1 MRGSGG
7 RVRWHTHA
15 AMSRD
20 IVDDLLSARRV
31 RLTSTW
37 RPQVWRRRECAAR
50 LLSSYSSPHVPV
62 NGSGNVMDEPRVPL
76 LVRLQVC
83 GQRMTV
89 WTLLRGG
96 GLVLGL
102 LHGAASPRRNGVCS
116 PPWHEPGPSSTIR
129 RPTTWLRGCA
139 LDLVD
144 AQHPRDHLV
153 ELGVVE
159 DLRPVA
165 AHDALS
171 AVVVRGSER
180 HDRDKPVINGAT
192 R

>member
-1 MRGSGG
+1 MRGSGA
-7 RVRWHTHA
+7 RLRRRTHA

-20 IVDDLLSARRV
+20 IVDDLFSARRV
-31 RLTSTW
+31 RLPPIW

-50 LLSSYSSPHVPV
+50 FTELPLVASRPCLRQWRCPGQASSAIACAP
-62 NGSGNVMDEPRVPL
+62 PRL
-76 LVRLQVC
+76 R
-83 GQRMTV
+83 QRMTV
-89 WTLLRGG
+89 WALLWGG

-102 LHGAASPRRNGVCS
+102 LYGAAPPRRKPGL
-116 PPWHEPGPSSTIR
+116 PPPRHESGPSSTIR

-159 DLRPVA
+159 DVRPVA

-171 AVVVRGSER
+171 AVVRGSER
-180 HDRDKPVINGAT
+180 HDRDTPVTNGAT